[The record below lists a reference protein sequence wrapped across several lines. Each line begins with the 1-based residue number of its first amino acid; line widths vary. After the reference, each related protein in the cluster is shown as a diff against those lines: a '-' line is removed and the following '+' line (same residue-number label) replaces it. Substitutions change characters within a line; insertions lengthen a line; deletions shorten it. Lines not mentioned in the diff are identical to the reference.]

1 MDTDSLSSG
10 SAFLVSLAAFAAL
23 SGLQHMRLPAAAPE
37 RWRRRPALLHHPS
50 LLHSLKIACVLAVAV
65 SGAALLQSLSAT
77 AWWLT
82 ALCSLGLLAGLLLID
97 QAAARRARRPAARVN
112 GDTAPAAANGE
123 TGNHA
128 NGTEARPPE
137 VPAITE
143 AELVGMDQ
151 RDREMLRSILQL
163 EETTVREVMVPRL
176 DMVTVEADDSLQSA
190 AAKVIQRGHSRLPVL
205 EENIDHILGI
215 VYARDLLDAVLSPEE
230 GQTLRSLTRP
240 AFIVPESKRVD
251 ELLEEFQERY
261 TQIAIVVDE
270 YGGTEGLVTMEDVL
284 EEIVGE
290 IEDEFS
296 RASQR
301 EPQIAPQDDGSALV
315 DPGIPIDDIAE
326 LYGASIDGSGFDT
339 IGGLVYHQLGRL
351 PQTGDHIETGELRI
365 EVVAVLGRRLRRLR
379 IRRNVPVKADAG
391 G

>member
-10 SAFLVSLAAFAAL
+10 SAFLVFLAAFSAL
-23 SGLQHMRLPAAAPE
+23 SVLQHSRVPPAAPE
-37 RWRRRPALLHHPS
+37 RRRPARLHHPA
-50 LLHSLKIACVLAVAV
+50 LLPSLKIAGVLALAV

-77 AWWLT
+77 AWWQT
-82 ALCSLGLLAGLLLID
+82 ALGSLGLLAAVLLID
-97 QAAARRARRPAARVN
+97 QAAARLLPRRPAARP
-112 GDTAPAAANGE
+112 APESAAAANGE
-123 TGNHA
+123 SGNHA
-128 NGTEARPPE
+128 NGADSRLPE
-137 VPAITE
+137 TPAITE

-176 DMVTVEADDSLQSA
+176 DMVTVDADDSLQSA
-190 AAKVIQRGHSRLPVL
+190 AAKVIHLGHSRLPVY

-215 VYARDLLDAVLSPEE
+215 VYARDLLDAVLSPQPE
-230 GQTLRSLTRP
+230 QTLRDLTRP

-296 RASQR
+296 RASRR
-301 EPQIAPQDDGSALV
+301 EPQIAPQPDGSALV

-351 PQTGDHIETGELRI
+351 PQTGDIIQTGELQI
-365 EVVAVLGRRLRRLR
+365 EVVQAMGRRLRRLR
-379 IRRNVPVKADAG
+379 IRRNAPVKADSG

>member
-10 SAFLVSLAAFAAL
+10 SAFLVFLAAFSAL
-23 SGLQHMRLPAAAPE
+23 SVLQHSRVPPAATE
-37 RWRRRPALLHHPS
+37 RRRTARLHHPALLP
-50 LLHSLKIACVLAVAV
+50 SLKIAGVLALAV

-77 AWWLT
+77 AWWQTALGSLALLT
-82 ALCSLGLLAGLLLID
+82 AVLLID
-97 QAAARRARRPAARVN
+97 QAAARLMPRRPAARP
-112 GDTAPAAANGE
+112 APESAAANGE
-123 TGNHA
+123 SGSHA
-128 NGTEARPPE
+128 NGAEARLPE
-137 VPAITE
+137 TPAITE

-176 DMVTVEADDSLQSA
+176 DMVTVDADDSLQSA
-190 AAKVIQRGHSRLPVL
+190 AAKVIHLGHSRLPVY

-215 VYARDLLDAVLSPEE
+215 VYARDLLDAVLSPQPE
-230 GQTLRSLTRP
+230 QTLRDLTRQ

-296 RASQR
+296 RASRR
-301 EPQIAPQDDGSALV
+301 EPQIAPQPDGSALV

-351 PQTGDHIETGELRI
+351 PQTGDIIQTGELQI
-365 EVVAVLGRRLRRLR
+365 EVVQAMGRRLRRLR
-379 IRRNVPVKADAG
+379 IRRNAPAKADSG

>member
-10 SAFLVSLAAFAAL
+10 SAFLVFLAAFSAL
-23 SGLQHMRLPAAAPE
+23 SVLQHSRVPPAAPE
-37 RWRRRPALLHHPS
+37 RRRTARLHHPALLP
-50 LLHSLKIACVLAVAV
+50 SLKIAGLLALAV

-77 AWWLT
+77 AWWQT
-82 ALCSLGLLAGLLLID
+82 ALGSLGLLAAVLLID
-97 QAAARRARRPAARVN
+97 QAAARLMPRRPAARP
-112 GDTAPAAANGE
+112 APESVAAANGE
-123 TGNHA
+123 SGSHA
-128 NGTEARPPE
+128 NGPDARLPE
-137 VPAITE
+137 TPAITE

-176 DMVTVEADDSLQSA
+176 DMVAVEADDSLQSA
-190 AAKVIQRGHSRLPVL
+190 AGEVIKRGHSRLPVY

-215 VYARDLLDAVLSPEE
+215 VYARDLLDAVLSPNPE
-230 GQTLRSLTRP
+230 QTLRDLTRQ

-296 RASQR
+296 RASRR
-301 EPQIAPQDDGSALV
+301 EPQIAPQPDGSALV

-326 LYGASIDGSGFDT
+326 LYGANIDGSGFDT

-351 PQTGDHIETGELRI
+351 PQTGDIIQTGELQI
-365 EVVAVLGRRLRRLR
+365 EVVQAMGRRLRRLR
-379 IRRNVPVKADAG
+379 IRRHAPAKADSG